1 MDLCVTVSFC
11 EQAKLLWHKAHDI
24 YSQKCGINCY
34 HPHFLM
40 GTYFLVTIVSVA
52 VREGPALPCEG
63 RAGNGGGAGSAP
75 LTASIVRQPLD
86 AGSSIM
92 PLWKLHFIP

>member
-1 MDLCVTVSFC
+1 
-11 EQAKLLWHKAHDI
+11 
-24 YSQKCGINCY
+24 
-34 HPHFLM
+34 M
-40 GTYFLVTIVSVA
+40 GTYFLVTIVPVA